1 MKIRGMEHLRKN
13 DYNKL
18 VIRKGRVN
26 VYSESLIPTMKMSH
40 SIEDEL
46 RTLDDVAKDAGTIS
60 YEIMSRLGKNPRFIK
75 KYTGL

>member
-46 RTLDDVAKDAGTIS
+46 RTLDDVA
-60 YEIMSRLGKNPRFIK
+60 
-75 KYTGL
+75 